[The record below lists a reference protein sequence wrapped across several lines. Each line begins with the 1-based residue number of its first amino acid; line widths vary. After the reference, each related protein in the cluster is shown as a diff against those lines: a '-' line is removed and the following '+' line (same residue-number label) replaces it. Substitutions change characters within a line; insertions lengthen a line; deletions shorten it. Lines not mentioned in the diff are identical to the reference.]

1 MARTRATQNAKDKL
15 RAREA
20 SAKAAAKAQESKARD
35 KRAANRH
42 GAGLDGVDLEKLAN
56 RASDREFK
64 RLVRHSDMVDDG
76 EVPASAAAAAKAP
89 AVEIPDTMPEAAAA
103 AAIDPN
109 FIPRTPPPADY
120 DVKVAPSLPIAEV
133 SAPAVVEAA
142 AAMPAMIEA
151 AAAAP
156 PVPAAAAVDVPRVL
170 DVASNEAKQAANDI
184 AQAVVAAAT
193 EDVAAAAADKGSKK
207 RKGKQPKKFGKA
219 KDMAAP
225 ATGGAIPA
233 PKKPRRMRPGTVAL
247 REIRK
252 YQKSTDLMIRKAPF
266 MRLVK
271 EIVQDMCAPGEQLR
285 MQSTAILALQE
296 AAESYLVQ
304 LFEDTNLCAIHA
316 KRVTIMP
323 KDLQLARRIRGETS
337 TAVPSMHPTLL
348 QNEAR
353 AFRASRR

>member
-1 MARTRATQNAKDKL
+1 
-15 RAREA
+15 
-20 SAKAAAKAQESKARD
+20 
-35 KRAANRH
+35 
-42 GAGLDGVDLEKLAN
+42 
-56 RASDREFK
+56 
-64 RLVRHSDMVDDG
+64 MVDDG
-76 EVPASAAAAAKAP
+76 EVPAAAAAKAP

-120 DVKVAPSLPIAEV
+120 DVKVAPSLPIAEA

-151 AAAAP
+151 AADAAA

-193 EDVAAAAADKGSKK
+193 EDVAAAADADKGSKK

-296 AAESYLVQ
+296 ASEAYLVQ

-337 TAVPSMHPTLL
+337 TAVSSMHPTLL